1 MGDQERLVVAFLHLP
16 NSCRDY
22 PLWLSSW
29 VVRRGQSERPVGIA
43 HPTCVGVQ
51 VFVGTTSC
59 GCPREPH
66 GASGEKGWCALH
78 TLHVWAFK
86 SL

>member
-1 MGDQERLVVAFLHLP
+1 MQAERKA
-16 NSCRDY
+16 
-22 PLWLSSW
+22 
-29 VVRRGQSERPVGIA
+29 GA
-43 HPTCVGVQ
+43 HCAAYCVGVQ

-59 GCPREPH
+59 GGPREPH
-66 GASGEKGWCALH
+66 GASGEKGWCALR